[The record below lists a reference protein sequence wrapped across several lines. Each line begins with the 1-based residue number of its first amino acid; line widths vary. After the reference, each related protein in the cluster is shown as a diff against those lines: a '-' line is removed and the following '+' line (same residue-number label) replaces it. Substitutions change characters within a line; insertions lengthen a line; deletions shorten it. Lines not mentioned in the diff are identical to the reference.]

1 MKIVLAS
8 HNKKKLAEMSEL
20 VLSISPDF
28 EVVSASDM
36 GVGDVDE
43 TGTTFEENSLI
54 KARAA
59 AANDRWSVADDS
71 GLAVDAL
78 DGAPGV
84 YSARYSGGDDED
96 NIVLLLKNL
105 ENVDDEHRTARF
117 VCALTAISPEGDVY
131 VCRGECE
138 GTILHEKHGSGGFGY
153 DPIFYCPDF
162 KKTFGELTSEEK
174 HSVSHRGRAMRQFA
188 EILENYVKK
197 S

>member
-28 EVVSASDM
+28 EVVSASDV
-36 GVGDVDE
+36 GVGDVEE

-84 YSARYSGGDDED
+84 YSARYAGNEHNDDK
-96 NIVLLLKNL
+96 NIDKLLLAL
-105 ENVDDEHRTARF
+105 EGVENREANFTSTLVVYYPNGDYLTVDGVT
-117 VCALTAISPEGDVY
+117 EG
-131 VCRGECE
+131 EITLE
-138 GTILHEKHGSGGFGY
+138 KKGTNGFGY
-153 DPIFYCPDF
+153 DPVFFSYELD
-162 KKTFGELTSEEK
+162 KTFGEATDEEK
-174 HSVSHRGRAMRQFA
+174 NRVSHRGKA
-188 EILENYVKK
+188 LKK
-197 S
+197 LKLHFMS